1 MEISEKI
8 LYLFILLNFYTL
20 LSYNYATAGGRI
32 AGQRRRKTP
41 CAAEKGFF
49 GLVLTIT
56 ANKAAHRRR
65 SPTHDIHHTTH
76 ASPALLHREKR
87 TAACIAYLF
96 PDTAKYGFSANWR
109 NGVDDESNAAFH
121 TYFTQAN

>member
-41 CAAEKGFF
+41 CAAEKGCCV
-49 GLVLTIT
+49 LVRTIPQRPRTGEGRLST
-56 ANKAAHRRR
+56 ANLIQYAAIAFARR
-65 SPTHDIHHTTH
+65 
-76 ASPALLHREKR
+76 KR
-87 TAACIAYLF
+87 RAAACIAYLF
-96 PDTAKYGFSANWR
+96 PNTAKYGFSANWR
-109 NGVDDESNAAFH
+109 NGVDDESNAAVH